1 MDKQDIIYT
10 ITGTIVHG
18 ANLGTKMGIP
28 TVNLSPKEGDMTPEF
43 GVYVSEVIIDGEV
56 YRGVTNIGIKPTVT
70 DAGNITV
77 ETNILDY
84 NKEVYGHEITVH
96 FLKFLRPEKKFA
108 SIDALVAQ
116 INLDIQSA
124 REYENLK

>member
-1 MDKQDIIYT
+1 MDRKNIIYT

-28 TVNLSPKEGDMTPEF
+28 TVNLSPADGDVTPDF
-43 GVYVSEVIIDGEV
+43 GVYVSEVIIDAEV

-96 FLKFLRPEKKFA
+96 FLKFLRPEKKFS

-124 REYENLK
+124 REYSI

>member
-1 MDKQDIIYT
+1 MDRKNIIYT

-28 TVNLSPKEGDMTPEF
+28 TVNLSPADGEVTPDF
-43 GVYVSEVIIDGEV
+43 GVYVSEVIIDAEV

-124 REYENLK
+124 REYSI